1 MTHPCA
7 DPIREYTQRLERFGD
22 RVEELERRST
32 RLANVRAVLFVGALA
47 FGGLGLGLGP
57 LWFLPAAGLLVGFVV
72 AVRHHGGIERDLSAA
87 RTLAA
92 LQREALAR
100 LDRDMASVPCPP
112 DPPEA
117 EAFVADLDLSGPGS
131 LLHLLG
137 TPGTWHGQQ
146 CLTRWL
152 LDPAETDV
160 IRRRQDA
167 VRELGPLL
175 DLRHDLSVHARAI
188 GEGTA
193 DLEPFLQWAE
203 GEPWLLTRPWFTWIA
218 IALSALT
225 PVVIV
230 LCAAGVIHPWAWV
243 APIAINLA
251 LTRVVHHPTKDTFAA
266 ATPGERVFQDYAQL
280 LQTLSTTPLKSEQLA
295 AIQGQ
300 LSTREPGAHGRMR
313 RLDRLASLANL
324 RTSPMAWLPI
334 QAVTLWD
341 LHVLRRLEI
350 WQRDAGREVRSWFDA
365 VGELE
370 ALAALAAL
378 HHDHPRWC
386 FPEMVDD
393 PQVIAEDLGHPLLP
407 PVSCVANDVSL
418 GPPGTFLLVTGSNMS
433 GKSTLLRAIGA
444 NAVLAHA
451 GGPVCARRMQLPLL
465 VLGTSFRVQDSL
477 ADGVSYFMAELRRL
491 KEVVDR
497 AASVDDDRV
506 LLFLLDEILL
516 GTNVAE
522 RQIAVQQ
529 VLGQLVEHRALG
541 AVATHDLSLADA
553 EGLAERCQ
561 PIHFTET
568 FFRDDDGPQM
578 TFDYRARAGVSPT
591 TNALKLLE
599 LVGLDASSTNR

>member
-7 DPIREYTQRLERFGD
+7 DPIREYQQRLARFTA

-32 RLANVRAVLFVGALA
+32 RLANARAALFVGAVA

-57 LWFLPAAGLLVGFVV
+57 AWFLPAAGLLAGFVV
-72 AVRHHGGIERDLSAA
+72 AVRRHGGVEGELSAA

-100 LDRDMASVPCPP
+100 LDREMASVPCPP
-112 DPPEA
+112 EPRRAP
-117 EAFVADLDLSGPGS
+117 AFVADLDLAGPGS

-137 TPGTWHGQQ
+137 TPGTWHGQR
-146 CLTRWL
+146 CLARWL
-152 LDPAETDV
+152 LDPAGTQE
-160 IRRRQDA
+160 IHGRQQA

-175 DLRHDLSVHARAI
+175 DLRHDLAVHARAI

-193 DLEPFLQWAE
+193 DLEPFLAWAE
-203 GEPWLLTRPWFTWIA
+203 GEPWLMTRPWFTWIA
-218 IALSALT
+218 VTLT
-225 PVVIV
+225 VITPTVIV
-230 LCAAGVIHPWAWV
+230 LCAAGVINPWLWV
-243 APIAINLA
+243 APVALNLA
-251 LTRVVHHPTKDTFAA
+251 LTRVVHHPIKDTFAA
-266 ATPGERVFQDYAQL
+266 ATPGERVFQDYALL
-280 LQTLSTTPLKSEQLA
+280 LQTLSSTPLSAARLA
-295 AIQGQ
+295 GIQDQ

-324 RTSPMAWLPI
+324 RTSGMAWLPI

-350 WQRDAGREVRSWFDA
+350 WQRQSGRAVRAWFAA

-370 ALAALAAL
+370 ALAALASL
-378 HHDHPRWC
+378 HHDHPRWS
-386 FPEMVDD
+386 FPELTDD
-393 PQVIAEDLGHPLLP
+393 PRVIAEGLGHPLLP
-407 PVSCVANDVSL
+407 PDTCVANDVSL
-418 GPPGTFLLVTGSNMS
+418 GPPGSFLLVTGSNMS
-433 GKSTLLRAIGA
+433 GKSTLLRAIGV

-477 ADGVSYFMAELRRL
+477 TDGVSYFMAELRRL

-497 AASVDDDRV
+497 AAAVGGDRV

-529 VLGQLVEHRALG
+529 VLGQLLQHRALG

-553 EGLAERCQ
+553 DGLAERCQ

-578 TFDYRARAGVSPT
+578 TFDYRARPGVSPT

-599 LVGLDASSTNR
+599 LVGLDRRR

>member
-1 MTHPCA
+1 
-7 DPIREYTQRLERFGD
+7 
-22 RVEELERRST
+22 
-32 RLANVRAVLFVGALA
+32 
-47 FGGLGLGLGP
+47 
-57 LWFLPAAGLLVGFVV
+57 
-72 AVRHHGGIERDLSAA
+72 
-87 RTLAA
+87 
-92 LQREALAR
+92 
-100 LDRDMASVPCPP
+100 
-112 DPPEA
+112 
-117 EAFVADLDLSGPGS
+117 
-131 LLHLLG
+131 
-137 TPGTWHGQQ
+137 
-146 CLTRWL
+146 
-152 LDPAETDV
+152 
-160 IRRRQDA
+160 
-167 VRELGPLL
+167 
-175 DLRHDLSVHARAI
+175 
-188 GEGTA
+188 
-193 DLEPFLQWAE
+193 
-203 GEPWLLTRPWFTWIA
+203 
-218 IALSALT
+218 
-225 PVVIV
+225 
-230 LCAAGVIHPWAWV
+230 
-243 APIAINLA
+243 
-251 LTRVVHHPTKDTFAA
+251 
-266 ATPGERVFQDYAQL
+266 
-280 LQTLSTTPLKSEQLA
+280 
-295 AIQGQ
+295 
-300 LSTREPGAHGRMR
+300 
-313 RLDRLASLANL
+313 
-324 RTSPMAWLPI
+324 MAWLPI

-350 WQRDAGREVRSWFDA
+350 WQRDAGREVRAWFDA

-386 FPEMVDD
+386 FPELVDD
-393 PQVIAEDLGHPLLP
+393 PRVIAEDLGHPLLP
-407 PVSCVANDVSL
+407 PASCVANDVSL

-451 GGPVCARRMQLPLL
+451 GGPVCASRMQLPLL
-465 VLGTSFRVQDSL
+465 ILGTSFRVQDSL

-497 AASVDDDRV
+497 AASVEDDRV

-599 LVGLDASSTNR
+599 LVGLDRRR